1 MPLQVESEFLRY
13 LVELDGKP
21 DHRLPTIQELAQH
34 LGISGSKLREQLE
47 VARMMGLVEVRPKT
61 GIRTLGYSFL
71 PCLRASLGFA
81 LMIDPGYFELLGSL
95 RDHLEA
101 TYWHEAV
108 RLLRV
113 EDKQRLQ
120 ILIERAWVMLQG
132 NPIQIPHQEH
142 RDLHLTI
149 YSRLNNP
156 LVTDLLEV
164 YWDAYETVGL
174 NVYSDYKYL
183 ERVWSYHQEMVEA
196 ILDDDY
202 DTGYRALVEHVGMLH
217 YRPELRTNLPKSRLA
232 EKGDLRDELGEA
244 VNDGI

>member
-1 MPLQVESEFLRY
+1 MPLQVQSEFLRY
-13 LVELDGKP
+13 LADLDGKP
-21 DHRLPTIQELAQH
+21 DHRLPTIRELARY
-34 LGISGSKLREQLE
+34 LGISSSKLREQLE

-61 GIRTLGYSFL
+61 GIRTQEYSFL

-81 LMIDPGYFELLGSL
+81 LMIDPSYFELLGGM

-101 TYWHEAV
+101 AYWHEAV
-108 RLLRV
+108 RLLRT
-113 EDKQRLQ
+113 EDKQHLQ
-120 ILIERAWVMLQG
+120 SLLERAWRMLQG

-156 LVTDLLEV
+156 LVTDLFEA

-183 ERVWSYHQEMVEA
+183 ERVWSFHQEMVKA
-196 ILDDDY
+196 VVADDY
-202 DTGYRALVEHVGMLH
+202 DAGYRALVEHIGMLH
-217 YRPELRTNLPKSRLA
+217 YRPELSANIPESRLG
-232 EKGDLRDELGEA
+232 EKGDLRDK
-244 VNDGI
+244 